1 MPGLLTHGE
10 HAGRGRALPSD
21 SLYRWSPRMR
31 KIAFLIPALL
41 LAACSQPASPPEP
54 LADAPPPMTG
64 ATPAEAAASTTPD
77 AVAAPQAAAEH
88 AKDAA
93 AAPADASSPV
103 EPAADDA
110 RARIETLLG
119 DAAQYEKVF
128 NAFKTAV
135 VAGDRPAVVEEV
147 RFPLNISG
155 GKKIT
160 GPGEFQRNYEKII
173 TPAVVKAVSAQEFGK
188 VFVNQ
193 QGVMIGD
200 GQVWLNGQC
209 LDKACTRT
217 EVKVIT
223 IQ

>member
-1 MPGLLTHGE
+1 
-10 HAGRGRALPSD
+10 
-21 SLYRWSPRMR
+21 MR
-31 KIAFLIPALL
+31 TIAVLIPALL
-41 LAACSQPASPPEP
+41 LAACSQPAPPAEP
-54 LADAPPPMTG
+54 AVDAPPPMEASAA
-64 ATPAEAAASTTPD
+64 ATPA
-77 AVAAPQAAAEH
+77 AEP
-88 AKDAA
+88 AA
-93 AAPADASSPV
+93 AAPATA
-103 EPAADDA
+103 AADAPAEDA

-135 VAGDRPAVVEEV
+135 VGGDRAAVVEEV
-147 RFPLNISG
+147 RFPLNIAG

-173 TPAVVKAVSAQEFGK
+173 TPAVVKAVSGQDFGK

-209 LDKACTRT
+209 LDQACAQT

>member
-1 MPGLLTHGE
+1 M
-10 HAGRGRALPSD
+10 
-21 SLYRWSPRMR
+21 RM
-31 KIAFLIPALL
+31 IAVLIPALL
-41 LAACSQPASPPEP
+41 LVACSQPAPPAEP
-54 LADAPPPMTG
+54 AVDAPPPMEASAA
-64 ATPAEAAASTTPD
+64 ATPAAEPAKPAAEPAST
-77 AVAAPQAAAEH
+77 APTAT
-88 AKDAA
+88 D
-93 AAPADASSPV
+93 
-103 EPAADDA
+103 EPAADA

-128 NAFKTAV
+128 NTFKTAV
-135 VAGDRPAVVEEV
+135 IGGDRAAVVEEV

-173 TPAVVKAVSAQEFGK
+173 TPAVVKAVSEQDFSK

-209 LDKACTRT
+209 LDQACTKT

>member
-1 MPGLLTHGE
+1 
-10 HAGRGRALPSD
+10 
-21 SLYRWSPRMR
+21 MR
-31 KIAFLIPALL
+31 TMAYLVPVLL
-41 LAACSQPASPPEP
+41 LAACSQPAPPPEP
-54 LADAPPPMTG
+54 AADAPPPMTG
-64 ATPAEAAASTTPD
+64 VTPAEAAASTTPD

-93 AAPADASSPV
+93 ATPADAANPAA
-103 EPAADDA
+103 PAADDA

-128 NAFKTAV
+128 TAFKTAV
-135 VAGDRPAVVEEV
+135 VGGDRAAVVEEV

-155 GKKIT
+155 GRKIT

-173 TPAVVKAVSAQEFGK
+173 TPAVVKAVSAQDFGT

-200 GQVWLNGQC
+200 GQVWLTGEC

-217 EVKVIT
+217 EVKVGT

>member
-1 MPGLLTHGE
+1 M
-10 HAGRGRALPSD
+10 R
-21 SLYRWSPRMR
+21 RM
-31 KIAFLIPALL
+31 ACLIPALM
-41 LAACSQPASPPEP
+41 LAACSQPAAPPAAP
-54 LADAPPPMTG
+54 AADAPPPME
-64 ATPAEAAASTTPD
+64 ASAPAMP
-77 AVAAPQAAAEH
+77 
-88 AKDAA
+88 
-93 AAPADASSPV
+93 AAPAA
-103 EPAADDA
+103 EPAASAPAAPAGEAPAEDA

-135 VAGDRPAVVEEV
+135 VGGDRAAVVEEV
-147 RFPLNISG
+147 RFPLNIAD

-173 TPAVVKAVSAQEFGK
+173 TPAVIKAVSEQDFGK

-200 GQVWLNGQC
+200 GQVWLTGEC
-209 LDKACTRT
+209 LDKACART
-217 EVKVIT
+217 EVKVGT

>member
-1 MPGLLTHGE
+1 M
-10 HAGRGRALPSD
+10 
-21 SLYRWSPRMR
+21 RM
-31 KIAFLIPALL
+31 IAVLIPALL
-41 LAACSQPASPPEP
+41 LAACSQPAPPAEP
-54 LADAPPPMTG
+54 AADAPPPMEASAA
-64 ATPAEAAASTTPD
+64 ATPAAEPAKPAA
-77 AVAAPQAAAEH
+77 
-88 AKDAA
+88 
-93 AAPADASSPV
+93 
-103 EPAADDA
+103 EPAATAPGDAPPEDA

-128 NAFKTAV
+128 NAFKIAV
-135 VAGDRPAVVEEV
+135 VGGDRAAVVEEV
-147 RFPLNISG
+147 RFPLNIAG
-155 GKKIT
+155 EKKIT

-173 TPAVVKAVSAQEFGK
+173 TPAVVKAVSEQDFGK

-209 LDKACTRT
+209 LDKACAQT

>member
-1 MPGLLTHGE
+1 
-10 HAGRGRALPSD
+10 
-21 SLYRWSPRMR
+21 MR
-31 KIAFLIPALL
+31 TIAVLIPALL
-41 LAACSQPASPPEP
+41 LAACSQPAPPAEP
-54 LADAPPPMTG
+54 AVDAPPPMEASAA
-64 ATPAEAAASTTPD
+64 ATPAAEPAMP
-77 AVAAPQAAAEH
+77 AAEP
-88 AKDAA
+88 AG
-93 AAPADASSPV
+93 AAPAEVSA
-103 EPAADDA
+103 EDA

-128 NAFKTAV
+128 NAFRTAV
-135 VAGDRPAVVEEV
+135 VGGDRAAVVEEV

-173 TPAVVKAVSAQEFGK
+173 TPAVVKAVSGQDFGK

-209 LDKACTRT
+209 LDQACTKT

>member
-1 MPGLLTHGE
+1 
-10 HAGRGRALPSD
+10 
-21 SLYRWSPRMR
+21 MR
-31 KIAFLIPALL
+31 TMAYLVPVLF

-54 LADAPPPMTG
+54 AADAPPPMTG

-88 AKDAA
+88 AKDVA
-93 AAPADASSPV
+93 AAPANAPSPA

-173 TPAVVKAVSAQEFGK
+173 TPAVVKAVSAQEFGT

-209 LDKACTRT
+209 LDKTCTRT

>member
-1 MPGLLTHGE
+1 M
-10 HAGRGRALPSD
+10 
-21 SLYRWSPRMR
+21 RMM
-31 KIAFLIPALL
+31 AYLVPVLL

-54 LADAPPPMTG
+54 AADAPPPMTG

-93 AAPADASSPV
+93 AAPADAPTPA

-173 TPAVVKAVSAQEFGK
+173 TPAVVKAVSAQEFGT

-200 GQVWLNGQC
+200 GQVWLNGEC

>member
-1 MPGLLTHGE
+1 M
-10 HAGRGRALPSD
+10 
-21 SLYRWSPRMR
+21 RMF
-31 KIAFLIPALL
+31 AVLIPALL
-41 LAACSQPASPPEP
+41 LAACSQPAPPAEP
-54 LADAPPPMTG
+54 AVDAPPPMEASAA
-64 ATPAEAAASTTPD
+64 ATPASEPAK
-77 AVAAPQAAAEH
+77 AAAEP
-88 AKDAA
+88 AG
-93 AAPADASSPV
+93 AAPAEVSAK
-103 EPAADDA
+103 DA

-128 NAFKTAV
+128 NAFRTAV
-135 VAGDRPAVVEEV
+135 VGGDRAAVVEEV
-147 RFPLNISG
+147 RFPLNIAG

-173 TPAVVKAVSAQEFGK
+173 TPAVVKAVSEQDFGK

-209 LDKACTRT
+209 LDQACTKT

>member
-1 MPGLLTHGE
+1 M
-10 HAGRGRALPSD
+10 R
-21 SLYRWSPRMR
+21 RM
-31 KIAFLIPALL
+31 AYLIPALL
-41 LAACSQPASPPEP
+41 LAACSQPAPPAEP
-54 LADAPPPMTG
+54 AADAPPPMEAIAA
-64 ATPAEAAASTTPD
+64 ATPA
-77 AVAAPQAAAEH
+77 AEP
-88 AKDAA
+88 
-93 AAPADASSPV
+93 AAPAAAV
-103 EPAADDA
+103 PAEDA
-110 RARIETLLG
+110 RARIEAVLG

-135 VAGDRPAVVEEV
+135 VGGDRAAVVEEV

-173 TPAVVKAVSAQEFGK
+173 TPAVVKAVSEQDFGK

-200 GQVWLNGQC
+200 GQVWLTGEC
-209 LDKACTRT
+209 LDKACART
-217 EVKVIT
+217 EVKVGT

>member
-1 MPGLLTHGE
+1 
-10 HAGRGRALPSD
+10 
-21 SLYRWSPRMR
+21 MR
-31 KIAFLIPALL
+31 TIAVLIPALL
-41 LAACSQPASPPEP
+41 LAACSQPAPPAEP
-54 LADAPPPMTG
+54 AADAPPPMEASAA
-64 ATPAEAAASTTPD
+64 ATPAAGPAK
-77 AVAAPQAAAEH
+77 AAAEP
-88 AKDAA
+88 AG
-93 AAPADASSPV
+93 AAPADV
-103 EPAADDA
+103 PAEDA
-110 RARIETLLG
+110 RARIESLLG

-135 VAGDRPAVVEEV
+135 VGGDRAAVVEEV
-147 RFPLNISG
+147 RFPLNIAG

-173 TPAVVKAVSAQEFGK
+173 TPVVVKAVSEQDFGK

-200 GQVWLNGQC
+200 GQVWLNGQY
-209 LDKACTRT
+209 LDQACAKT

>member
-1 MPGLLTHGE
+1 M
-10 HAGRGRALPSD
+10 R
-21 SLYRWSPRMR
+21 RM
-31 KIAFLIPALL
+31 ACLIPALL
-41 LAACSQPASPPEP
+41 LAACSLPAAPPAEP
-54 LADAPPPMTG
+54 AVDAPPPMEASAP
-64 ATPAEAAASTTPD
+64 ATPAAPAAEPAAS
-77 AVAAPQAAAEH
+77 AP
-88 AKDAA
+88 
-93 AAPADASSPV
+93 AAPAA
-103 EPAADDA
+103 EAPAEDA

-135 VAGDRPAVVEEV
+135 VGGDRAAVVEEV
-147 RFPLNISG
+147 RFPLNIAG

-173 TPAVVKAVSAQEFGK
+173 TPAVVKAVSEQDFGK

-200 GQVWLNGQC
+200 GQVWLNGTC
-209 LDKACTRT
+209 LDKACTQT

>member
-1 MPGLLTHGE
+1 M
-10 HAGRGRALPSD
+10 
-21 SLYRWSPRMR
+21 RWM
-31 KIAFLIPALL
+31 AYLIPALL
-41 LAACSQPASPPEP
+41 LAACSQPAAPPAEP
-54 LADAPPPMTG
+54 AADAPPPMEASAP
-64 ATPAEAAASTTPD
+64 ATPAAST
-77 AVAAPQAAAEH
+77 AEPS
-88 AKDAA
+88 A
-93 AAPADASSPV
+93 AAPAAPEADA
-103 EPAADDA
+103 PAEDA

-128 NAFKTAV
+128 NAFRTAV
-135 VAGDRPAVVEEV
+135 VGGDRAAVVEEV
-147 RFPLNISG
+147 RFPLNIAD

-173 TPAVVKAVSAQEFGK
+173 TPAVVKAVSEQDFGK

-209 LDKACTRT
+209 LDQACKKT